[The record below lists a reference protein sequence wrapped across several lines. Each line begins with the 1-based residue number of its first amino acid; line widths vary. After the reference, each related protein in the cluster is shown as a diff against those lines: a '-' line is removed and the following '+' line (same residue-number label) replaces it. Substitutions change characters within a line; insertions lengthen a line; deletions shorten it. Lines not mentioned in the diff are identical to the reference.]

1 MAKQPGKWWK
11 KSPEVSES
19 ALTKLNKIMGRDL
32 QCTIKQVKMLD
43 SKAF

>member
-1 MAKQPGKWWK
+1 MVEKIARGV
-11 KSPEVSES
+11 EL
-19 ALTKLNKIMGRDL
+19 ALTKPNKTMGRDL